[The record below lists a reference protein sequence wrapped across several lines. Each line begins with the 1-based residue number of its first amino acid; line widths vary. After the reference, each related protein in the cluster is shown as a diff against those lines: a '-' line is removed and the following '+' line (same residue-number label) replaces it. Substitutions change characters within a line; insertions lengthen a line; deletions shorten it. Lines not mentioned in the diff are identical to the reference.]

1 MGYRHH
7 TVEDFA
13 RDERFRK
20 WVIAP
25 TPEITAFW
33 LKWIAENPDKAAE
46 IGMAKELVLTVS
58 DMYQDNL
65 SDEMLQHEIGEICR
79 LAELQKDTHKH
90 KSIYHL
96 LAEPLWRVAAIFVFV
111 SAVGLWFYKTHNRP
125 DSPVLVSLKSSAVD
139 SVIVQ
144 KNATE
149 TEMTVFLSDNS
160 VATLSPGSTICYP
173 ATFAHG
179 ERKVVLTGE
188 AFFDVAKNPDRPFL
202 VYTNETVT
210 KVLGTSFR
218 VKALDQE
225 NTVMVLVRTGRVSVY
240 AKTEYET
247 LQKKPDKKVSMIVLD
262 PNQQAVFNRKD
273 NKLLKGMVINRQLLS
288 EHSVQKE
295 LIFDDM
301 PVSQVF
307 EALQD
312 MYGIVIDYDHD
323 MLANCSIS
331 AQFNDENLKQ
341 RLSAICQ
348 AIDAGYEMVNGKVV
362 ITSKGCN

>member
-1 MGYRHH
+1 MDYRHH

-13 RDERFRK
+13 TDEMFRK
-20 WVIAP
+20 WVVSP
-25 TPEITAFW
+25 TPEISSFW
-33 LKWIAENPDKAAE
+33 LKWVAENPDKAAE
-46 IGMAKELVLTVS
+46 IGMARELALTVS
-58 DMYQDNL
+58 DMHQDNL
-65 SDEMLQHEIGEICR
+65 SDERLQHEIGEISR
-79 LAELQKDTHKH
+79 LAELQKHTQKRS
-90 KSIYHL
+90 SIYHL
-96 LAEPLWRVAAIFVFV
+96 LAQPLWRVAAIFVFV
-111 SAVGLWFYKTHNRP
+111 SAVGLWFYKTDNRP
-125 DSPVLVSLKSSAVD
+125 DAPVLVSSKSSAVD
-139 SVIVQ
+139 SIIVQ
-144 KNATE
+144 KNATA

-160 VATLSPGSTICYP
+160 VATLSPGSTISYP

-225 NTVMVLVRTGRVSVY
+225 STVMVLVKTGRVSVY
-240 AKTEYET
+240 PKTDYET
-247 LQKKPDKKVSMIVLD
+247 LQRKPDKKVSMIVLD

-288 EHSVQKE
+288 DLSVQKE
-295 LIFDDM
+295 LIFDDK

-307 EALQD
+307 KALQE
-312 MYGIVIDYDHD
+312 MYGIVIDYDQH